1 MCVCVCVVA
10 SLLILG
16 YDATAS
22 SNVLSTVD
30 IAVQRRDGRRRLC
43 HDDDDDDDDD
53 TIRYDTRCYF
63 NVRSNADTSQR
74 NLPHGTDNTRKCLCF
89 LQLSAL
95 LLTLLAYSMRSSI
108 GGSRIF

>member
-1 MCVCVCVVA
+1 MVA

-43 HDDDDDDDDD
+43 HDDDDDDDDDDD